1 MRQNL
6 PSCYRA
12 NFLPSQKAGGILP
25 FRAHLWP
32 LAGLALHILY
42 PHLESGELV
51 RAPNPDSSSSSS
63 CFPAC
68 LPPILWPSQ
77 SLLPKITQCL
87 GVLCPGRCCCLV
99 WGQRASPEEDTGD
112 GLVGLLASRPK
123 TGNGWQTGRVRGCL
137 ESHGWGWG
145 EAAGGR
151 TLGLWWGLSPQ

>member
-25 FRAHLWP
+25 FRAYLWP
-32 LAGLALHILY
+32 LAGLALHILH
-42 PHLESGELV
+42 PHLKSGKLV

-63 CFPAC
+63 WFPAC

-99 WGQRASPEEDTGD
+99 WGQRASPEDTGG

-123 TGNGWQTGRVRGCL
+123 TGNGWQIGRVRTAWRATDG
-137 ESHGWGWG
+137 G
-145 EAAGGR
+145 GGR
-151 TLGLWWGLSPQ
+151 LQEEELWVCGGGLSPH